1 MEITCNVHKVKA
13 MDSCP
18 QCELDNPYWRRC
30 LSIHVEVLDSWLD
43 PERVGTVED
52 RAEGWSQI
60 LEDIQKAI
68 KQVQQK
74 YGRSGPTVDVG
85 WEVDPEI
92 A

>member
-1 MEITCNVHKVKA
+1 MEITCNVHKIKA

-18 QCELDNPYWRRC
+18 QCELENPYWRRC
-30 LSIHVEVLDSWLD
+30 LSIHIEVVDSWLD

-60 LEDIQKAI
+60 LEDIKKAI
-68 KQVQQK
+68 KEVQRK
-74 YGRSGPTVDVG
+74 YSGGPTVDVG
-85 WEVDPEI
+85 WETDPEV